1 MALCPEAL
9 PHGTHRVKIIQRLSL
24 ANISRGLPEGWEM
37 RPGHPELWSGQTGL
51 GPGQRGLVSTSSRF
65 RPSCAPAWG
74 VLWPVVS
81 GTFIADQGLS
91 FPVRSLG
98 DQGGLRST
106 SQAISS
112 AGLNF
117 CSSLRLILDI
127 YFFAL
132 CFERSVRHLQQSG
145 LGTDDGMIES

>member
-51 GPGQRGLVSTSSRF
+51 GPGQRGPVSTSSRF

-91 FPVRSLG
+91 FPVR
-98 DQGGLRST
+98 
-106 SQAISS
+106 AW
-112 AGLNF
+112 
-117 CSSLRLILDI
+117 
-127 YFFAL
+127 
-132 CFERSVRHLQQSG
+132 
-145 LGTDDGMIES
+145 GTREA